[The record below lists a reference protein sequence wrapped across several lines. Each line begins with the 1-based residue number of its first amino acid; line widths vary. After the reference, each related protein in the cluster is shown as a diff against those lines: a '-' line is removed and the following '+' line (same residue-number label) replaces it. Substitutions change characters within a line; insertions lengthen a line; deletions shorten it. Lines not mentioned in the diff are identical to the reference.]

1 MDQPPLTTR
10 DAEQGVAL
18 GIAPVTSPP
27 TSHGDR

>member
-1 MDQPPLTTR
+1 MNPTTLTTL

-18 GIAPVTSPP
+18 GIIPVTSPA